1 LDGDGE
7 RTQQVLSY
15 FLVQTARDQ
24 KPGVDPAEVS
34 DPEEMKQLLVQAGKR
49 SLKRALPIFVG
60 AIFVLILLLLIS
72 NLLSRAGSVP

>member
-1 LDGDGE
+1 
-7 RTQQVLSY
+7 
-15 FLVQTARDQ
+15 
-24 KPGVDPAEVS
+24 
-34 DPEEMKQLLVQAGKR
+34 MKQLLVQAGKR